1 MNQAPRNRK
10 EWFREH
16 YEKVLLLL
24 ALIALLFSSA
34 WLVKDIQADKERAAF
49 SLSRI
54 GWRGSPVAIRDTVP
68 FDTVLADARAAA
80 SAPLTITPC
89 SLVSE
94 LRVSCV
100 KCGRPIPYN
109 AEECPFCEAEQPPI
123 IDIRTLDTDGDGIP
137 DKVELA
143 LGLDPQNPADASEDL
158 DGDGFTN
165 LEEVREGTDP
175 RDPDSMP
182 DPVVKLRI
190 ARIRPVPFV
199 LRYVGTQRMPDG
211 SLRFL
216 LNLQSLERSYFAK
229 LGDVVL
235 GYKVE
240 EHNPEGNQGET
251 LTMVRQ
257 SDKRPVVLV
266 KGRPVTEQELAILF
280 VSLLDRRSLPVQRL
294 NDVFDFRG
302 VEYKV
307 VDIHRDSVVIQNVKT
322 GEDVTI
328 PLISSEERAA
338 LAPPA
343 AAPASGAA
351 PGSPW

>member
-34 WLVKDIQADKERAAF
+34 WLVKDIQAGKERAAF

-54 GWRGSPVAIRDTVP
+54 GWRGSPVAIQDTVP
-68 FDTVLADARAAA
+68 FDTVLAEARSVATT
-80 SAPLTITPC
+80 PLTITPR

-109 AEECPFCEAEQPPI
+109 AEECPFCVAEQPPI

-137 DKVELA
+137 DNEELA
-143 LGLDPQNPADASEDL
+143 LGMDPQNPTDAAQDL

-165 LEEVREGTDP
+165 LEEIRDGTDP

-240 EHNPEGNQGET
+240 EHNPEGTQGET

>member
-68 FDTVLADARAAA
+68 FDAVLADARAAA
-80 SAPLTITPC
+80 AAPLAITPR
-89 SLVSE
+89 SLISE

-109 AEECPFCEAEQPPI
+109 AEECPFCVAEQPPI

-137 DKVELA
+137 DKVELT
-143 LGLDPQNPADASEDL
+143 LGLDPQNPADASQDL

-165 LEEVREGTDP
+165 LEEIRDGTDP

-302 VEYKV
+302 AEYKV